1 MQIEETPPMH
11 TLFVTSVS
19 IHYNKQILDAGFRN
33 HMVKTDKM
41 IYKVGRK
48 NTNEVFLT

>member
-1 MQIEETPPMH
+1 MH

-19 IHYNKQILDAGFRN
+19 IHYNKKILSARLGN
-33 HMVKTDKM
+33 YIVETDNA

-48 NTNEVFLT
+48 NRNEVFFNVMIC